1 MGLIQGNFSIM
12 KKILICSLLSFI
24 SSVVLATPITLQHA
38 KTGYVNSGICSA
50 VVDVTVDDF
59 LGTYDKLYLDLVAK
73 DKAGKIKGTSEDIIA
88 YDDVQNLSGKAFGKV
103 FIESE
108 DMCEADRT
116 WTIQVKR
123 AILVIDGKREDLLKS
138 KQVQIDDFQ
147 PMKIVAK

>member
-1 MGLIQGNFSIM
+1 M
-12 KKILICSLLSFI
+12 
-24 SSVVLATPITLQHA
+24 
-38 KTGYVNSGICSA
+38 
-50 VVDVTVDDF
+50 VDVTVHDF

-123 AILVIDGKREDLLKS
+123 AILVIDGKREDLLK
-138 KQVQIDDFQ
+138 
-147 PMKIVAK
+147 AKSSD

>member
-1 MGLIQGNFSIM
+1 MVLIQGNFSIM

-24 SSVVLATPITLQHA
+24 SSVVLATPITLQHS

-50 VVDVTVDDF
+50 VVDITIHDF
-59 LGTYDKLYLDLVAK
+59 LGTNDKLYLDLVAK
-73 DKAGKIKGTSEDIIA
+73 DKVGKIKGTSEDIIT

-116 WTIQVKR
+116 WTIHVKR
-123 AILVIDGKREDLLKS
+123 AVLVVDGKRQDLLKT
-138 KQVQIDDFQ
+138 KQVMIDDFQ
-147 PMKIVAK
+147 PMRIVAK